1 MLIFL
6 FLQRRRMTATMVR
19 KDIINVTDD
28 DDDSGTDNDND
39 SALESATDNETIIDK
54 NSTQK
59 MEI

>member
-1 MLIFL
+1 
-6 FLQRRRMTATMVR
+6 MTATMVR
-19 KDIINVTDD
+19 KDIITVTDD
-28 DDDSGTDNDND
+28 DDGSGTDNDND

>member
-1 MLIFL
+1 
-6 FLQRRRMTATMVR
+6 MTATMVR
-19 KDIINVTDD
+19 KDIINVTDDDD